1 MDKILQDAKDVHV
14 TAVIVYG
21 KTTNDTKLYVDSDF
35 SAQVDQ
41 AVVEDAFA
49 KGVLMVKIGTA
60 SYRPVKVDGNK
71 VTIAE
76 LAGSPAAATITE
88 YTAKAAG

>member
-1 MDKILQDAKDVHV
+1 MDMIFQDAKDKYV
-14 TAVIVYG
+14 TALIVYG
-21 KTTNDTKLYVDSDF
+21 KTTSDTKLYVDSDF
-35 SAQVDQ
+35 SAQVEQ
-41 AVVEDAFA
+41 AVVEEAFA
-49 KGVLMVKIGTA
+49 KNVLMVKIGTA

-76 LAGSPAAATITE
+76 LSSGAASISE